1 MTREEIIAKM
11 AEDADTTKVAAKA
24 ALDSFIGC
32 VTKTLKKG
40 GKVSLVGFGTFS
52 VSKRAAG
59 QERADRRNNKHCCKK
74 SCKIQSRQRPFRYSK
89 RKIILFPNAEKGRL
103 VNRPFFMC

>member
-1 MTREEIIAKM
+1 MNNNLTFNQMTREEIIAKM

-52 VSKRAAG
+52 VSKRAARQG
-59 QERADRRNNKHCCKK
+59 RNPQTGATIN
-74 SCKIQSRQRPFRYSK
+74 IAA
-89 RKIILFPNAEKGRL
+89 RKVAKFKAGKGL
-103 VNRPFFMC
+103 SDTVNGK

>member
-52 VSKRAAG
+52 KELQDRAETRRPVQQSTLLQEKSLSLKLVKVFLIQLTTDNFLITCFIKRTA
-59 QERADRRNNKHCCKK
+59 C
-74 SCKIQSRQRPFRYSK
+74 RPF
-89 RKIILFPNAEKGRL
+89 LFY
-103 VNRPFFMC
+103 